1 MIVVTGMRWT
11 CVGGVS
17 FMCPLPSPLLPQD
30 PSDREA
36 VKEDITKV
44 CESMSACSEE
54 HVTYRPYVNDVTC
67 YILWMLCHQLRPSWV
82 AKSNGELYSVTC
94 RLPLFVGTHEPSFIV
109 TLNAQGVNM
118 ACFWLKPLSLRTCM
132 FPESYELTNHT
143 AIPFILPLK
152 MATQYPQFQFTVHCP
167 FTSST
172 ITAWGLSPVHSCLP
186 HTQWKQLTEQEK
198 KKVGTILTV

>member
-1 MIVVTGMRWT
+1 MCWGCVLHVSTPLSSTAPASFISWSCEGGHYKGMW
-11 CVGGVS
+11 VHVS
-17 FMCPLPSPLLPQD
+17 LQWG
-30 PSDREA
+30 A
-36 VKEDITKV
+36 
-44 CESMSACSEE
+44 
-54 HVTYRPYVNDVTC
+54 C
-67 YILWMLCHQLRPSWV
+67 YIQTLCEWCHMLYLWMLCHQLRPSWV

-109 TLNAQGVNM
+109 TLNVQGVNM

-132 FPESYELTNHT
+132 FPESCELTNHT
-143 AIPFILPLK
+143 AIPLKYCILPLK

-167 FTSST
+167 FTSSN

-198 KKVGTILTV
+198 KKVGTILTL